1 MNYIKLFKVK
11 LAGLAVLTVL
21 AIAVGILVFG
31 NTDNK
36 PLRLVA
42 VCTGEGTQVVSG
54 TWIPLEE
61 SRRTPEEKTI
71 ARRAMK
77 E

>member
-1 MNYIKLFKVK
+1 V
-11 LAGLAVLTVL
+11 
-21 AIAVGILVFG
+21 ILVFG

-42 VCTGEGTQVVSG
+42 VCTGEGTQVVSC